1 MKIQGLPPDLGGV
14 KNITERKAQKTVSTV
29 RSEAP
34 DTVELTVGM
43 GKKELVEMSGSIPV
57 EFPVREDVIKT
68 VSKRIAAN
76 TYETPE
82 VRESVAERLLESPR
96 FQERRAG
103 LPHPRHPNGRRR
115 WKPRE
120 PALRKA
126 FTISGHSGS
135 SRRKTRESTGVV
147 GKTVT
152 K

>member
-82 VRESVAERLLESPR
+82 VRESVAERLLESPALSR
-96 FQERRAG
+96 TAGGTATPEASERTEKVETAGARASEGFYDQPDILEAVAGKLVKALG
-103 LPHPRHPNGRRR
+103 L
-115 WKPRE
+115 
-120 PALRKA
+120 
-126 FTISGHSGS
+126 
-135 SRRKTRESTGVV
+135 
-147 GKTVT
+147 
-152 K
+152 